1 MFKWIEI
8 NAPYIKNSVHQA
20 KVRQKQQVRDI
31 RLWCRPVQK
40 QTEVTSELQASNTSL
55 RVNKVSTTPPKKKI
69 SEYFRPKKVSTPS
82 PVIHKLKN
90 IQEKRARLSTAQ
102 QYIQTILKITK
113 RKNKPSVTHTVSGN
127 TGSSSQAPSPV
138 KKQTYVPDTP
148 VETDPRDE
156 SIRKGLTIANLVKKF
171 ERWKNR
177 KTDTTH
183 QQPSE
188 KNVSLATYIKTHQN
202 SHALN

>member
-1 MFKWIEI
+1 MI
-8 NAPYIKNSVHQA
+8 Y
-20 KVRQKQQVRDI
+20 DYG
-31 RLWCRPVQK
+31 CRPVQK
-40 QTEVTSELQASNTSL
+40 HTEVTSESQASNTSL

-69 SEYFRPKKVSTPS
+69 SEYFRLKKVSTPL
-82 PVIHKLKN
+82 PIIHKPKH
-90 IQEKRARLSTAQ
+90 IQKKRARLSTAQ

-127 TGSSSQAPSPV
+127 TGSSSQAPSLV

-202 SHALN
+202 SHALK